1 MNSIPEK
8 QYNYFYKTTNL
19 LNGKFYYGIHS
30 TDRLNDGYKGSGKVI
45 KAAFLKYGKSNFQKE
60 IIAFYPTRKEASD
73 HEALIVTE
81 ELINDDMCY
90 NCVGGGNNSYI
101 ISEETRKK
109 LIKAKSG
116 DNAPRLGAI
125 VTESTRKKI
134 SVALKDRY
142 KIYPQQPP
150 SEETRKKISE
160 SKLGEKHP
168 LYGKK
173 LPPEYRQKISDAMK
187 KHHLPHL
194 EKFKKK
200 CMIDSVIYES
210 MAAAGRNLN
219 VSADMVAYKIKSNNP
234 IYENWKFI

>member
-1 MNSIPEK
+1 MNSINEK

-19 LNGKFYYGIHS
+19 INGKFYYGIHS
-30 TDRLNDGYKGSGKVI
+30 TDRLNDGYKGSGKVL
-45 KAAFLKYGKSNFQKE
+45 KAAFKKHGKSNFQKE

-73 HEALIVTE
+73 HEASIVTE
-81 ELINDDMCY
+81 ELINDKMCY
-90 NCVGGGNNSYI
+90 NCVGGGNNSNI
-101 ISEETRKK
+101 ISEETRQK

-125 VTESTRKKI
+125 VTEITRKRI
-134 SVALKDRY
+134 SEALKSMY
-142 KIYPQQPP
+142 LIHPQQPP

-168 LYGKK
+168 RYGKS
-173 LPPEYRQKISDAMK
+173 LPPEYRKKISDAMK
-187 KHHLPHL
+187 KHPLPHL

-210 MAAAGRNLN
+210 MAAAGRDLG
-219 VSADMVAYKIKSNNP
+219 VSADMVAYRIKNNNE

>member
-30 TDRLNDGYKGSGKVI
+30 TDRMNDGYKGSGKVI

-73 HEALIVTE
+73 HEAIIVTE

-109 LIKAKSG
+109 LSLANSG
-116 DNAPRLGAI
+116 INNPRFGADVSEI
-125 VTESTRKKI
+125 TRTKM
-134 SVALKDRY
+134 SDALKNYY
-142 KIYPQQPP
+142 KIHPQQQP

-173 LPPEYRQKISDAMK
+173 LPPEYRQKISDALLK
-187 KHHLPHL
+187 TPSPYLNSI
-194 EKFKKK
+194 KKK
-200 CMIDSVIYES
+200 CMIDFITYES
-210 MAAAGRNLN
+210 ISDACRKLGVTEGYIVYR
-219 VSADMVAYKIKSNNP
+219 IKSNNP
-234 IYENWKFI
+234 IYENWKFV